1 MKNIGAHWLSMLN
14 ASKQHLVARKGG
26 RGCLDNSYIDKRGK
40 IDQRRGP
47 EHGPKAKNWG
57 LGFSKSVRTSLG
69 TVATPL
75 TIPSLGAHP
84 WE

>member
-1 MKNIGAHWLSMLN
+1 MD
-14 ASKQHLVARKGG
+14 V
-26 RGCLDNSYIDKRGK
+26 DNNRQQLDKRGK

-75 TIPSLGAHP
+75 VKGCA
-84 WE
+84 